1 MSRSSMF
8 PRTRHLGP
16 WIAVLA
22 VLSAACDEERALP
35 SGPEPI
41 ESEAPAPETPPAA
54 PPADPADAPV
64 PPPDTLEPAGAVLE
78 TRSDRPGIVFGTFNM
93 RNDYLNSVHTGW
105 MNGGPLEPSNILS
118 WLSGAR
124 TKGGRVVIKLCKGK
138 DSYVKNGDGTFSLS
152 KWKSLVSRYR
162 SVNLAPY
169 INDGTIVGHYLIDEP
184 HRASRWGGRAI
195 SQQTL
200 EEMAAYSKQ
209 LWPEMTTL
217 VRVAPSW
224 LKSASLS
231 YRHLDAGWAQYTT
244 GKGDAAKWVAA
255 EAAAAKNKG
264 LGLVVGLNVINGG
277 NGSSG
282 IRGDRSGEWAMS
294 ASEIRS
300 YGYAMLGEGHACAF
314 FNWQHD
320 TDYYNV
326 SAIKSAMAD
335 VSNRARQHTKTSC
348 RQ

>member
-1 MSRSSMF
+1 MSRSPSS
-8 PRTRHLGP
+8 PRHRHLRP

-22 VLSAACDEERALP
+22 LLSAACDEERVLP
-35 SGPEPI
+35 SSPEPL
-41 ESEAPAPETPPAA
+41 ESEAPV
-54 PPADPADAPV
+54 PADI
-64 PPPDTLEPAGAVLE
+64 VLDR
-78 TRSDRPGIVFGTFNM
+78 RSDSPGIVFGTFNM
-93 RNDYLNSVHTGW
+93 RNNYLSNVHTGW

-124 TKGGRVVIKLCKGK
+124 AKDARVVIKLCKGK

-162 SVNLAPY
+162 NVNLGPY
-169 INDGTIVGHYLIDEP
+169 IKDGTIIGHYLIDEP
-184 HRASRWGGRAI
+184 HRASRWGGKVI
-195 SQQTL
+195 SQKTL

-217 VRVAPSW
+217 VRVAPTW
-224 LKSASLS
+224 LKSSS
-231 YRHLDAGWAQYTT
+231 MTYRHLDAGWAQYQV

-255 EAAAAKNKG
+255 EAAAAKAKG

-282 IRGDRSGEWAMS
+282 VRGDRKGMWSMS
-294 ASEIRS
+294 AAEIRS
-300 YGYAMLGEGHACAF
+300 YGYAMLGDSHACGF

-320 TDYYNV
+320 TEYYGM
-326 SAIKSAMAD
+326 SSIRSAMAD
-335 VSNRARQHTKTSC
+335 VSSRAKQHAKTSC

>member
-1 MSRSSMF
+1 V
-8 PRTRHLGP
+8 PPTAP
-16 WIAVLA
+16 ADTPATPI
-22 VLSAACDEERALP
+22 DP
-35 SGPEPI
+35 PEPL
-41 ESEAPAPETPPAA
+41 
-54 PPADPADAPV
+54 D
-64 PPPDTLEPAGAVLE
+64 GVLDQ
-78 TRSDRPGIVFGTFNM
+78 RSDSPGIVFGTFNM
-93 RNDYLNSVHTGW
+93 RNNYLSNVHTGW

-124 TKGGRVVIKLCKGK
+124 AKGARVVIKLCKGN

-162 SVNLAPY
+162 GVNLRPF
-169 INDGTIVGHYLIDEP
+169 IDDGTIIGHYLIDEP
-184 HRASRWGGRAI
+184 HRTSRWGGRAI

-217 VRVAPSW
+217 VRVVPSW
-224 LKSASLS
+224 LKSASLT
-231 YRHLDAGWAQYTT
+231 YRHLDAGWAQYTV
-244 GKGDAAKWVAA
+244 GKGDAAGWVAA
-255 EAAAAKNKG
+255 EAAAAKSKG

-282 IRGDRSGEWAMS
+282 VPGDRRGEWSMS

-300 YGYAMLGEGHACAF
+300 YGYAMLGEAHACAF

-320 TDYYNV
+320 TDYYDV
-326 SAIKSAMAD
+326 SAIRSAMAD
-335 VSNRARQHTKTSC
+335 VSTRARQHAKTSC

>member
-1 MSRSSMF
+1 MFRSSFF
-8 PRTRHLGP
+8 PRPRRVLP

-22 VLSAACDEERALP
+22 VLSVACDEERALP
-35 SGPEPI
+35 SAPAPDG
-41 ESEAPAPETPPAA
+41 SEAPAPPADPA
-54 PPADPADAPV
+54 EAPADPADAPASPADI
-64 PPPDTLEPAGAVLE
+64 PPPADAVLD

-93 RNDYLNSVHTGW
+93 RNNYLNNVHTGW

-124 TKGGRVVIKLCKGK
+124 AKGGRVVIKLSKGK

-162 SVNLAPY
+162 NVNLAPF
-169 INDGTIVGHYLIDEP
+169 IKDGTIIGHYLIDEP
-184 HRASRWGGRAI
+184 HRTSRWGGRVI
-195 SQQTL
+195 SQRTL

-209 LWPEMTTL
+209 LWPEMSTL

-224 LKSASLS
+224 LRTSSVS
-231 YRHLDAGWAQYTT
+231 YRHLDAGWAQYTV
-244 GKGDAAKWVAA
+244 GKGDAGKWVAA
-255 EAAAAKNKG
+255 EAAAAKAKG

-282 IRGDRSGEWAMS
+282 IRGTRPGEWSMS
-294 ASEIRS
+294 GAEIRS
-300 YGYAMLGEGHACAF
+300 YGNAMLGEGLACGF
-314 FNWQHD
+314 FSWQHD
-320 TDYYNV
+320 TDYYDM
-326 SAIKSAMAD
+326 SAIRTAMAD
-335 VSNRARQHTKTSC
+335 VSNRARQHAKTSC

>member
-1 MSRSSMF
+1 MSRLSLF
-8 PRTRHLGP
+8 PRTRRLGP

-35 SGPEPI
+35 SAPESTGP
-41 ESEAPAPETPPAA
+41 EAPAPAA
-54 PPADPADAPV
+54 PPAAPADTPV
-64 PPPDTLEPAGAVLE
+64 PPPDTPETAGAILD

-105 MNGGPLEPSNILS
+105 MNGGPLEPTNILT
-118 WLSGAR
+118 WLSAAR
-124 TKGGRVVIKLCKGK
+124 AKGGRVVIKLCKGK
-138 DSYVKNGDGTFSLS
+138 DSYVKNSDGTFSLS

-162 SVNLAPY
+162 NVNFAPY
-169 INDGTIVGHYLIDEP
+169 ITDGTLVGHYLIDEP
-184 HRASRWGGRAI
+184 HRASRWGGKVI
-195 SQQTL
+195 SQKTL

-217 VRVAPSW
+217 VRVVPSW
-224 LKSASLS
+224 LKNVSIS
-231 YRHLDAGWAQYTT
+231 YRYLDAGWLQYTA
-244 GKGDAAKWVAA
+244 GKGDPATLVAA
-255 EAAAAKNKG
+255 EASAAKQKG

-282 IRGDRSGEWAMS
+282 IRGDGGDWSMS
-294 ASEIRS
+294 ASEIRN
-300 YGYAMLGEGHACAF
+300 YGYAMLSQDYACAF
-314 FNWQHD
+314 FSWQHD

-326 SAIKSAMAD
+326 SSVKSAMAD
-335 VSNRARQHTKTSC
+335 VSSRARQHAKTSC

>member
-1 MSRSSMF
+1 
-8 PRTRHLGP
+8 
-16 WIAVLA
+16 
-22 VLSAACDEERALP
+22 
-35 SGPEPI
+35 
-41 ESEAPAPETPPAA
+41 
-54 PPADPADAPV
+54 
-64 PPPDTLEPAGAVLE
+64 
-78 TRSDRPGIVFGTFNM
+78 VFGTFNM
-93 RNDYLNSVHTGW
+93 RNEYLSSVHTGW
-105 MNGGPLEPSNILS
+105 MNGGPLEPSNILT

-124 TKGGRVVIKLCKGK
+124 AKGGRVVIKLCKGK
-138 DSYVKNGDGTFSLS
+138 DSYVKNSDGTFSLS

-162 SVNLAPY
+162 TINLAPY
-169 INDGTIVGHYLIDEP
+169 IKDGTIVGHYLIDEP
-184 HRASRWGGRAI
+184 HRASRWGGKVI
-195 SQQTL
+195 SQKTL

-231 YRHLDAGWAQYTT
+231 YRHLDAGWAQYTA

-255 EAAAAKNKG
+255 EAAAARNKN

-282 IRGDRSGEWAMS
+282 VRGDRSGEWSMS
-294 ASEIRS
+294 ASEIKD

-320 TDYYNV
+320 TDYYGV
-326 SAIKSAMAD
+326 SSIKSAMAD
-335 VSNRARQHTKTSC
+335 VSSRARQHTKTSC